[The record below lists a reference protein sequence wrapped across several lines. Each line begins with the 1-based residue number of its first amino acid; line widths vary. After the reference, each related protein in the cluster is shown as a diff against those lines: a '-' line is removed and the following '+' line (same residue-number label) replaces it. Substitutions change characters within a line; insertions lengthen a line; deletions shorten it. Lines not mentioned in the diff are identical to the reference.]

1 MSGGTPNE
9 PQTEA
14 GGSDL
19 EHGLPMFS
27 AGDPQALAQEKAEL
41 AELAVKPVLA
51 RWFGYAR
58 KTGPGWLQSAMTL
71 GGGSAASSLTIGA
84 LYGYKLLWVQPIAMI
99 LGIIML
105 SAMSYQT
112 LSTQARP
119 FGAMKKFVHPA
130 VAWAWALATLAVT
143 VIWHF
148 PQYALAAGMTEDM
161 IKTATRWAPVPET
174 WGHTGLML
182 GIGVVIL
189 TISTIITWN
198 YGSGWRGI
206 RLYERALKVMVWIIV
221 VSFAVVVVRAA
232 VIGNIKWG
240 ELAEGLLPLYIPT
253 DTAGVGAVLGA
264 FGAAVGINMT
274 FLYGYS
280 LLARGWG
287 REHRGLARF
296 DLISGMLIPFVLATG
311 LMAVAAAV
319 TIHGSEDVGS
329 RISPVAAAKMIAEA
343 GVGEEIGHYIFG
355 LGILGMVLSSV
366 TTHMIVAGFAA
377 CEMFKIE
384 PKGWKYKLACLI
396 PGVGMLGVVLWQ
408 YMGFWVAVWTSAI
421 CGLMLP
427 IAYIAFFVMQN
438 RRGYLGADTPA
449 GGRRWLWNIGMGLAI
464 LATLAYLVYAAQGKY
479 YEGIQ
484 AFFDTLFGS

>member
-1 MSGGTPNE
+1 MSEARPNG
-9 PQTEA
+9 PQADA
-14 GGSDL
+14 GGADL

-27 AGDPQALAQEKAEL
+27 AGDPEALAQEKAEL
-41 AELAVKPVLA
+41 ADLAAKPTLA

-99 LGIIML
+99 LGVIML
-105 SAMSYQT
+105 SAMSHQT

-143 VIWHF
+143 IIWHF

-161 IKTATRWAPVPET
+161 ITVATGWTLESRT
-174 WGHTGLML
+174 LGHAGLML
-182 GIGVVIL
+182 AIGLAIL
-189 TISTIITWN
+189 TISAIVTWN

-206 RLYERALKVMVWIIV
+206 RLYERALKLMVWIIV
-221 VSFAVVVVRAA
+221 LSFAVVVVRAA
-232 VIGNIKWG
+232 VTGNIEWG
-240 ELAEGLLPLYIPT
+240 KLAKGLLPLYIPT

-287 REHRGLARF
+287 KEHRGLARF
-296 DLISGMLIPFVLATG
+296 DLVSGMLIPFVLATG

-319 TIHGSEDVGS
+319 TIHGAEGLGNRV
-329 RISPVAAAKMIAEA
+329 SPVGAAKMIAEA
-343 GVGEEIGHYIFG
+343 GVGETVGHFIFG

-377 CEMFKIE
+377 CEIFKIE
-384 PKGWKYKLACLI
+384 PTGLKYKLSCLI
-396 PGVGMLGVVLWQ
+396 PAVGMLGVVLWQ
-408 YMGFWVAVWTSAI
+408 YMGFWVAVWTSAV

-438 RRGYLGADTPA
+438 RRDYLGADTPT
-449 GGRRWLWNIGMGLAI
+449 GGRRWAWNLGMGLAI
-464 LATLAYLVYAAQGKY
+464 LATLAYLVYAAQGQY
-479 YEGIQ
+479 YEGIRT
-484 AFFDTLFGS
+484 FFDKLMGG

>member
-1 MSGGTPNE
+1 MSDSSPNGPQHGAGT
-9 PQTEA
+9 T
-14 GGSDL
+14 DL
-19 EHGLPMFS
+19 EHGLPMFA
-27 AGDPQALAQEKAEL
+27 AGDPEALAREKADL
-41 AELAVKPVLA
+41 AELATKPLLS
-51 RWFGYAR
+51 RWSGYAR

-84 LYGYKLLWVQPIAMI
+84 LYGYKLLWVQPIAMV

-105 SAMSYQT
+105 SAMSHQT

-119 FGAMKKFVHPA
+119 FGAMKKFVHPS
-130 VAWAWALATLAVT
+130 VAWAWALATLAAT
-143 VIWHF
+143 LIWHF

-161 IKTATRWAPVPET
+161 IIVATGWQAAGT
-174 WGHTGLML
+174 SHTLLML
-182 GIGVVIL
+182 AIGVVIL
-189 TISTIITWN
+189 AISTIVTWN

-206 RLYERALKVMVWIIV
+206 RLYERALKVMVWIIIL
-221 VSFAVVVVRAA
+221 SFAVVVVRAA
-232 VIGNIKWG
+232 VTGNIEWG
-240 ELAEGLLPLYIPT
+240 KLAKGFLPLYIPT

-287 REHRGLARF
+287 KEHRGLARF
-296 DLISGMLIPFVLATG
+296 DLVSGMLIPFVLATG

-319 TIHGSEDVGS
+319 TIHGAQDLGNRV
-329 RISPVAAAKMIAEA
+329 SPVGAARMIAEA

-377 CEMFKIE
+377 CEIFKIE
-384 PKGWKYKLACLI
+384 PKGWKYKLSCMI
-396 PGVGMLGVVLWQ
+396 PAVGMLGVVLWQ

-438 RRGYLGADTPA
+438 RRDYLGADTPA
-449 GGRRWLWNIGMGLAI
+449 GGRRWAWNLGMGLAI
-464 LATLAYLVYAAQGKY
+464 LATLAYLVYAAQGQY

-484 AFFDTLFGS
+484 KFFNSLMGS